1 MPTRKDFEKIQKTT
15 GLNLELLEKVYNLT
29 RILNEI

>member
-1 MPTRKDFEKIQKTT
+1 MLTRKDFEKIQKTT